1 MPLGKRAAPVIMG
14 VMAIEIRRALPA
26 DAPEVAEVF
35 IASQAEALPFL
46 SRLHTPDET
55 RAFIATDVYEKC
67 DVWVAVDA
75 GRIVGMMALAGTH
88 LDHLYLLPGEYRRG
102 IGSMLLDK
110 AKELSPQKLTLYAF
124 QVNARARAFYEY
136 HGFMATEFG
145 DGSGNEAGEPDVLY
159 EWQPSA

>member
-14 VMAIEIRRALPA
+14 AMAIEIRKARPA

-46 SRLHTPDET
+46 SRLHTPEET
-55 RAFIATDVYEKC
+55 RAFIANDVFEKC
-67 DVWVAVDA
+67 DVWVAVER

-102 IGSMLLDK
+102 IGSMLLNK
-110 AKELSPQKLTLYAF
+110 TVSFASAKIRRASDARSSLIWSFVRMWSSTFSSAAPIDASVWASPTA
-124 QVNARARAFYEY
+124 
-136 HGFMATEFG
+136 
-145 DGSGNEAGEPDVLY
+145 D
-159 EWQPSA
+159 W